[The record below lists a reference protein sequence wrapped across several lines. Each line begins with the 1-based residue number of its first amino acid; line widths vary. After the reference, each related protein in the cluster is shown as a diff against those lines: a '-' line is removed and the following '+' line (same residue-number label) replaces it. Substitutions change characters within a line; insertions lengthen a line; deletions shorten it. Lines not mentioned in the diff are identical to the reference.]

1 MEEDKKNMV
10 ENTLKSVIAAS
21 DSSVVIGEPFVT
33 PGGATIIPV
42 TKSVTAVM
50 TGGGEYGEI
59 GIFSGNKKYP
69 STNGGGGIVSVKPY
83 GFIVERN
90 KKIEY
95 ISCPENTYEKLF
107 DGILGMMNDEKI

>member
-1 MEEDKKNMV
+1 MGKDKKNMV
-10 ENTLKSVIAAS
+10 ESTLKSVIAAS
-21 DSSVVIGEPFVT
+21 DCSVVIGEPFLT

-59 GIFSGNKKYP
+59 GLFSGNKKYP
-69 STNGGGGIVSVKPY
+69 STSGGGGIVSVKPY
-83 GFIVERN
+83 GFIVERG

-95 ISCPENTYEKLF
+95 VACPENTYEKLLS
-107 DGILGMMNDEKI
+107 GILGLVNNEKN